1 MLFSTHLQY
10 IYRKCGQAGIV
21 AAVCIC
27 KMLDVWLDVVCSGDS
42 NDCSQAVTDV

>member
-1 MLFSTHLQY
+1 MMFSTHLQY

-21 AAVCIC
+21 TAVCIC
-27 KMLDVWLDVVCSGDS
+27 KVLYWLDVICSGDS

>member
-27 KMLDVWLDVVCSGDS
+27 KVLFWMLYVVVIAMIVHK
-42 NDCSQAVTDV
+42 Q